1 MSKFNTPVKL
11 PIAALQEGNN
21 VSPSGST
28 SIKLNLAPKP
38 TQLDSTATNAVA
50 RNKRLV
56 PAKMLS
62 VDTGIRNML
71 RREANTKSYMEQS
84 NERLRK
90 RMVDGLKTTN
100 GANATSGTTSP
111 KQQSSSK
118 QNGLPAISEME
129 R

>member
-1 MSKFNTPVKL
+1 MSKLNTPVKL
-11 PIAALQEGNN
+11 PLAALQEGNN
-21 VSPSGST
+21 GSPTGST

-38 TQLDSTATNAVA
+38 TQLDTTATNAVA

-62 VDTGIRNML
+62 VDTGIRSML

-84 NERLRK
+84 NERQRK
-90 RMVDGLKTTN
+90 RMGEGLKTTN
-100 GANATSGTTSP
+100 AAAGTTSP